1 MILVLVIGM
10 RTSVY
15 LPHLELT
22 VAGTSLSR
30 LTLMISILPTSA
42 GKVEVMWLVDVLL
55 GTVYYIE

>member
-1 MILVLVIGM
+1 M

-55 GTVYYIE
+55 GTVYYIDCKNIK